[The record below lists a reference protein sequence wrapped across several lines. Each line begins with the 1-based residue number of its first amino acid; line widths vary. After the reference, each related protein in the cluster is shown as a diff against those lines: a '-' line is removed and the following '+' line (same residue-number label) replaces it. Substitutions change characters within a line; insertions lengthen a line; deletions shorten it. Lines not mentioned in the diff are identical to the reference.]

1 MRTDKRI
8 NAAYFR
14 LSLADGDIVF
24 EEGNGKRESNSIA
37 SQRLCI
43 HEYARA
49 YLQLEEPLVEF
60 VDDGYTGTNFERPG
74 FRRLLQEIMAGN
86 VQTLFIKDLSRLGRN
101 YIEVGYYLEKY
112 FPFYHVRV
120 ILVNDGYDSGEG
132 SGEIPGLD
140 LVIKNLINEW
150 YSRDISR
157 KIKSV
162 VDMKKYDG
170 EYVYGAVPFGYVKG
184 KEKNT
189 IEIDPPAAE
198 VVKSIFDLACGGKT
212 ITQIARELNERKVIT
227 PSVYMAQIRKNYKI
241 REFWTYESVR
251 NIMTNRIYTGDT
263 EVFKSH
269 VVQVGSDRVKQI
281 PPRERPVIENTH
293 PAIISREMY
302 FEARNVIKHK
312 GETKKHGKGDI
323 LSGYLVCGCC
333 GNRLIKGKDGNKKYY
348 CASSRY
354 AGDKDCSQ
362 VKVPADKVKT
372 ALLHA
377 IRMQL
382 DIAGISVTEAIRGQ
396 KVSYRQQELD
406 RELKRISNRLDSWMD
421 ESLALYEE
429 YITGKIDK
437 ILYMKKK
444 EQLITDKKAL
454 EQQKDELE
462 AQRAKN
468 NLQKEKINLHNQ
480 YQKKYGAFD
489 TLNDV
494 MMKEFIDRVT
504 IMPGGEMQIKWN
516 FKENKLLALA
526 DYNRT

>member
-1 MRTDKRI
+1 MKTDRRI

-14 LSLADGDIVF
+14 LSLADGDIVS
-24 EEGNGKRESNSIA
+24 EKGNGKQESNSIA

-43 HEYARA
+43 QEYARTH
-49 YLQLEEPLVEF
+49 LQMEEPPAEF
-60 VDDGYTGTNFERPG
+60 IDDGYTGTNFERPG
-74 FRRLLQEIMAGN
+74 FRRLLREIMAGN
-86 VQTLFIKDLSRLGRN
+86 VRTLLIKDLSRLGRN

-132 SGEIPGLD
+132 SGEIPGID

-184 KEKNT
+184 KVKNT

-198 VVKSIFDLACGGKT
+198 IVRSIFELTCEGKT
-212 ITQIARELNERKVIT
+212 ITQIARELNDRKIIT

-263 EVFKSH
+263 EIFKSH

-281 PPRERPVIENTH
+281 PAQERPVIENTH

-302 FEARNVIKHK
+302 FEARNVVKHK
-312 GETKKHGKGDI
+312 GETKKHGKGDV

-333 GNRLIKGKDGNKKYY
+333 GNRLIKGKDGNKKFY
-348 CASSRY
+348 CASARY
-354 AGDKDCSQ
+354 AGDKECSQ
-362 VKVPADKVKT
+362 VKAPADKVKT
-372 ALLHA
+372 VLLHA
-377 IRMQL
+377 IQMQL
-382 DIAGISVTEAIRGQ
+382 DVAGISVTETIKGQ
-396 KVSYRQQELD
+396 KMSHRQQELD
-406 RELKRISNRLDSWMD
+406 REIKRISGRLESWMD
-421 ESLALYEE
+421 ESLALYED

-437 ILYMKKK
+437 MLYMKQK
-444 EQLITDKKAL
+444 EHLLTDKKAL
-454 EQQKDELE
+454 EQQRDELE
-462 AQRAKN
+462 AQKAKN
-468 NLQKEKINLHNQ
+468 NLQREKTEIRNQ
-480 YQKKYGAFD
+480 YLKKFGAFD
-489 TLNDV
+489 TLNDAL
-494 MMKEFIDRVT
+494 MKEFIDRVT
-504 IMPGGEMQIKWN
+504 IMPDGEMRIKWN
-516 FKENKLLALA
+516 FKENKLLSLA